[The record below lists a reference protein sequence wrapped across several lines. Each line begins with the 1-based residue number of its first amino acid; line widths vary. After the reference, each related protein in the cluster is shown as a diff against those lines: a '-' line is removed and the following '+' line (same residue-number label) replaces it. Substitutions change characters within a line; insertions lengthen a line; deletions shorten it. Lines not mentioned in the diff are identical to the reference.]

1 MAKATL
7 IAFAAQYPKIHDI
20 AELGRLVGA
29 HRVELGSKIGDLSGL
44 TDWYVTSRYPAAE
57 FMPSLQDIMA
67 ALDRLKE
74 LRSALATLAPKA

>member
-1 MAKATL
+1 
-7 IAFAAQYPKIHDI
+7 
-20 AELGRLVGA
+20 
-29 HRVELGSKIGDLSGL
+29 LSGL

-74 LRSALATLAPKA
+74 PRSALATLAPKA